1 MWKKFYKKAT
11 ALALVCAMSVMLTA
25 CGDSNS
31 SWKAASSS
39 LENSVEDAIAAGNT
53 EPEASPIDASSLEYD
68 NPVDFD
74 GTDKRRWFDHTG
86 ELSDDRDCIEKS
98 VDRKYLPV

>member
-53 EPEASPIDASSLEYD
+53 EPEASPIDASSWKIVPMHCLIQLEKKQKPSR
-68 NPVDFD
+68 NGFIL
-74 GTDKRRWFDHTG
+74 T
-86 ELSDDRDCIEKS
+86 
-98 VDRKYLPV
+98 

>member
-39 LENSVEDAIAAGNT
+39 LENSVEEIQSRKHLRSMPPPWKIVPMHCRIQ
-53 EPEASPIDASSLEYD
+53 PEKKQKPSKHVFTL
-68 NPVDFD
+68 
-74 GTDKRRWFDHTG
+74 T
-86 ELSDDRDCIEKS
+86 
-98 VDRKYLPV
+98 